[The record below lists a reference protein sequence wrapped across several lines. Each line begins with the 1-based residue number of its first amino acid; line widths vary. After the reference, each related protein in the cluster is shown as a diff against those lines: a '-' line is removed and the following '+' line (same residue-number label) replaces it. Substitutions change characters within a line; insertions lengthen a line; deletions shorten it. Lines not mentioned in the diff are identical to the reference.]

1 MNLPFGRDR
10 SSKNQYL
17 RTMRAFVFL
26 LFFTLSLAV
35 SAFFHWGWGTL
46 PPLGKILDP
55 VNGLWANAETK
66 QHYAQADFRSSR
78 VQAPV
83 VVRYDERLVPH
94 IYAQNEHDLFF
105 AQGFVTARHRLWQ
118 MEFTALFA
126 AGQLSEVLGPRALAL
141 DRTQRRKGLG
151 YAAELSQTEFLR
163 DPRTNAVLQ
172 AFTDGVNSYIGQL
185 SYRDFP
191 VEYKLLDYAPTPWT
205 PLRSALILKY
215 MADLLT
221 GGDTDVALTEVFHEL
236 GAVQLWEDFPDRI
249 EEDSAAIVPPVSW
262 EAHNIILDTA
272 SVPWVPVW
280 PPKRQGPGLK
290 PFPSLMGVDSN
301 VSVPSDA
308 IPAAPAP
315 SETSPPAESPSRPEP
330 RGSNNWAVSAR
341 KSATGAPLLANDPHL
356 PLNLPSIW
364 FEMHLH
370 APDID
375 CYGVSIP
382 GTPTL
387 IIGFNNRV
395 AWGVT
400 NGTIDV
406 KDWYTVTFKDN
417 LREEYLYDQRWLP
430 VTYREER
437 IKVRGQDE
445 IIDTVRY
452 TLYGPISH
460 EDTLIAGK
468 RTGLA
473 MRWTGHDPANEL
485 LTFYLLNKAQGYEDY
500 RAALSYFA
508 CPAQNFVFAD
518 ISGNIAMVQQG
529 RIPLRWPGQG
539 KMVMDGHLPVYQWQ
553 GYWDEAWIPQV
564 KNPPRGYVYSAN
576 QYPTD
581 SKFPLYYSGWFEPY
595 RHLRIAELL
604 AQPGPFTV
612 EDMQRFQL
620 DEVVIRARMFL
631 PELLMHVSD
640 SVKQLPGAQPWLDS
654 LNAWDFR
661 YHASSALPVFF
672 ENWYQEV
679 THAMLA
685 PYLEKNLLTPQP
697 DALFR
702 KWKKNPQPSWV
713 SDGFIQTLNV
723 FTAPSSEEVW
733 WKEKETRLQHMA
745 KIPAFG
751 SEVLEVGGNEHALN
765 AITSTHG
772 PSWRMVV
779 SLEKSPRGWGVYPG
793 GQSGNPGSPYYLS
806 HNSVWAKGSYY
817 PLERLAPD
825 AWRARPSAGV
835 LTLNPSNP

>member
-1 MNLPFGRDR
+1 
-10 SSKNQYL
+10 
-17 RTMRAFVFL
+17 MRLFVFL
-26 LFFTLSLAV
+26 VFFILSVLI
-35 SAFFHWGWGTL
+35 SAFFHLGWGPL

-66 QHYAQADFRSSR
+66 HHYAEAGFASSR

-126 AGQLSEVLGPRALAL
+126 SGQLSEVLGERALAL
-141 DRTQRRKGLG
+141 DVSQRRKGLG
-151 YAAELSQTEFLR
+151 YAAELSQAEFLR

-172 AFTDGVNSYIGQL
+172 AFTDGVNAYIEQL
-185 SYRDFP
+185 SYRDYP

-205 PLRSALILKY
+205 PMRSALILKY

-221 GGDTDVALTEVFHEL
+221 GSDTDVAMTKVYQEL
-236 GAVQLWEDFPDRI
+236 GVVTLWEDFPDRI
-249 EEDSAAIVPPVSW
+249 DVDSTAIVPVTKWDSP
-262 EAHNIILDTA
+262 NFILDTA
-272 SVPWVPVW
+272 SAPWIPVW
-280 PPKRQGPGLK
+280 PPKVAETHRFSFLPVSDSAAV
-290 PFPSLMGVDSN
+290 PSVSSDSMSFSFLPEKKSSFSRP
-301 VSVPSDA
+301 SVP
-308 IPAAPAP
+308 
-315 SETSPPAESPSRPEP
+315 TGPEA
-330 RGSNNWAVSAR
+330 RGSNNWAVSSR

-370 APDID
+370 APDFD

-406 KDWYTVTFKDN
+406 KDWYTVTFKDER
-417 LREEYLYDQRWLP
+417 REEYLYDQRWLP

-437 IKVRGQDE
+437 IKVRGREE

-452 TLYGPISH
+452 TLYGPISY

-485 LTFYLLNKAQGYEDY
+485 LTFYLLNKAKGYEDY
-500 RAALSYFA
+500 REALTYFA
-508 CPAQNFVFAD
+508 CPAQNFVYAD
-518 ISGNIAMVQQG
+518 VAGNIALVQQG

-539 KMVMDGHLPVYQWQ
+539 KMVMDGHQPAFQWQ
-553 GYWDEAWIPQV
+553 GFWDEPWIPQV
-564 KNPPRGYVYSAN
+564 KNPSRGYVFSAN
-576 QYPTD
+576 QHPTD
-581 SKFPLYYSGWFEPY
+581 GQFPLYYTGWFEPY
-595 RHLRIAELL
+595 RHQRIAELL
-604 AQPGPFTV
+604 AQPGLFSV

-620 DEVVIRARMFL
+620 DEVVIRARTFL
-631 PELLMHVSD
+631 PELLLHLSD
-640 SVKQLPGAQPWLDS
+640 SVKQLPEARPWLDS
-654 LNAWDFR
+654 LEVWDFR
-661 YHASSALPVFF
+661 YHAFSSLPTFF
-672 ENWYQEV
+672 ETWYEEV
-679 THAMLA
+679 MQA
-685 PYLEKNLLTPQP
+685 LLVDYQQKFLLSPQP

-702 KWKKNPQPSWV
+702 KWKKQPHADWV
-713 SDGFIQTLNV
+713 TDGFLKTLDL
-723 FTAPSSEEVW
+723 FTEPAPYYAW

-751 SEVLEVGGNEHALN
+751 SEILAVGGNEHALN

-779 SLEKSPRGWGVYPG
+779 SLEKSPHGWGVYPG
-793 GQSGNPGSPYYLS
+793 GQSGNPGSPFYLS
-806 HNSVWAKGSYY
+806 HTAIWAKGAYY
-817 PLERLAPD
+817 PLERTAPD
-825 AWRARPSAGV
+825 AWLARASAGV
-835 LTLNPSNP
+835 LTLKPAEP